1 MIHPSKLASCLAKAL
16 FLQKEKE
23 KGYWEAMVL
32 TTKIA
37 IIDDHQL
44 FREGVKRIL
53 EFERTFEVVAEG
65 DDGSE
70 ALAIVEKYKPDV
82 VIMDINMPHM
92 NGVEA
97 TRTLVEK
104 YPQTKVIILSIHD
117 DENYVMHA
125 LQTGARGYL
134 LKEMDAD
141 ALIEAV
147 RVVADGGS
155 YLHPKVTHS
164 LVREYRRLVETEEK
178 ENAGSGGTTYLHMI
192 EVRRPLHLLTRR
204 ECEVLQMLADGKS
217 NRGIGE
223 GLFISE
229 KTVKNHVSN
238 ILQKMN
244 VNDRT
249 QAVVVAIKNGWV
261 EVK

>member
-1 MIHPSKLASCLAKAL
+1 MERMRK
-16 FLQKEKE
+16 
-23 KGYWEAMVL
+23 MD
-32 TTKIA
+32 TTKIV

-53 EFERTFEVVAEG
+53 DFEKNFQVVAEG

-70 ALAIVEKYKPDV
+70 ALELMEKHNPDV
-82 VIMDINMPHM
+82 FIMDINMPKM

-97 TRTLVEK
+97 TKQLVEAN
-104 YPQTKVIILSIHD
+104 PNAKVIVLSIHD
-117 DENYVMHA
+117 DENYVTHA
-125 LQTGARGYL
+125 LQTGACGYL

-141 ALIEAV
+141 ALVDAV
-147 RVVADGGS
+147 KVVAEGGS
-155 YLHPKVTHS
+155 YLHPKVTHN
-164 LVREYRRLVETEEK
+164 LVREYRRLL
-178 ENAGSGGTTYLHMI
+178 ENGANNSGGATTLAYQQVEI
-192 EVRRPLHLLTRR
+192 RRPLHLLTRR
-204 ECEVLQMLADGKS
+204 ECEVLQLLADGKS
-217 NRGIGE
+217 NKAIGE
-223 GLFISE
+223 ALFISE

-261 EVK
+261 EVR

>member
-1 MIHPSKLASCLAKAL
+1 MK
-16 FLQKEKE
+16 
-23 KGYWEAMVL
+23 
-32 TTKIA
+32 TKIV
-37 IIDDHQL
+37 IVDDHQL

-53 EFERTFEVVAEG
+53 EFERSFDVVAEG
-65 DDGSE
+65 DDGTT
-70 ALAIVEKYKPDV
+70 ALDLIKEYDPDV
-82 VIMDINMPHM
+82 LIMDINMPTL

-97 TRTLVEK
+97 TALVMEQ
-104 YPQTKVIILSIHD
+104 YPDTKIIILSIHD

-147 RVVADGGS
+147 KVVAAGGS
-155 YLHPKVTHS
+155 YLHPKVTHN
-164 LVREYRRLVETEEK
+164 LVNEYRRLVGAGEES
-178 ENAGSGGTTYLHMI
+178 AAAALQSA

-223 GLFISE
+223 ALYISE

-261 EVK
+261 EVR

>member
-1 MIHPSKLASCLAKAL
+1 M
-16 FLQKEKE
+16 E
-23 KGYWEAMVL
+23 
-32 TTKIA
+32 TTKIV

-44 FREGVKRIL
+44 FREGVKKIL
-53 EFERTFEVVAEG
+53 DFEDSFEVVAEG
-65 DDGSE
+65 DDGTE
-70 ALAIVEKYKPDV
+70 AVELVRQYQPDV
-82 VIMDINMPHM
+82 IIMDINMPNV

-97 TRTLVEK
+97 TKQLIEQ
-104 YPQTKVIILSIHD
+104 YPEAKVIILSIHD
-117 DENYVMHA
+117 DENYVTHA
-125 LQTGARGYL
+125 LKTGASGYL

-147 RVVADGGS
+147 RIVADGGS
-155 YLHPKVTHS
+155 YLHPKVTHN
-164 LVREYRRLVETEEK
+164 LVNEYRRLAAE
-178 ENAGSGGTTYLHMI
+178 ASGVSVHSFQQL
-192 EVRRPLHLLTRR
+192 EVCRPLHLLTRR
-204 ECEVLQMLADGKS
+204 ECEVLQLLADGKS

-223 GLFISE
+223 ALFISE

-261 EVK
+261 EVR

>member
-1 MIHPSKLASCLAKAL
+1 M
-16 FLQKEKE
+16 
-23 KGYWEAMVL
+23 G
-32 TTKIA
+32 TKII

-53 EFERTFEVVAEG
+53 DFEHSFEVVAEG

-70 ALAIVEKYKPDV
+70 VMNLFEIHQPDV
-82 VIMDINMPHM
+82 IIMDINMPNT
-92 NGVEA
+92 NGIDA
-97 TRTLVEK
+97 TQQLIAK
-104 YPQTKVIILSIHD
+104 YPEAKVIILSIHD
-117 DENYVMHA
+117 DENYVTHA
-125 LQTGARGYL
+125 LKTGATGYL

-141 ALIEAV
+141 ALINAV
-147 RVVADGGS
+147 KVVADGGS
-155 YLHPKVTHS
+155 YLHPKVTHN
-164 LVREYRRLVETEEK
+164 LVKEFRRLSIQEGESSVQTISRVE
-178 ENAGSGGTTYLHMI
+178 I
-192 EVRRPLHLLTRR
+192 RRPLHLLTRR
-204 ECEVLQMLADGKS
+204 ECEVLQLLADGKS
-217 NRGIGE
+217 NRAIGDA
-223 GLFISE
+223 LYISE

>member
-1 MIHPSKLASCLAKAL
+1 MRTNI
-16 FLQKEKE
+16 
-23 KGYWEAMVL
+23 V
-32 TTKIA
+32 

-53 EFERTFEVVAEG
+53 DFESSFQVVAEG

-70 ALAIVEKYKPDV
+70 AMDLVEQNNPDV
-82 VIMDINMPHM
+82 VIMDINMPNI

-97 TRTLVEK
+97 TKMLVERH
-104 YPQTKVIILSIHD
+104 PETKVIILSIHD
-117 DENYVMHA
+117 DENYVQHA
-125 LQTGARGYL
+125 LKTGASGYL

-147 RVVADGGS
+147 KVVADGGS
-155 YLHPKVTHS
+155 YLHPRVTHN
-164 LVREYRRLVETEEK
+164 LVREYRRLASD
-178 ENAGSGGTTYLHMI
+178 ENSGGDSLKTPEI
-192 EVRRPLHLLTRR
+192 RRPLHLLTRR
-204 ECEVLQMLADGKS
+204 ECEVLQLLADGKS
-217 NRGIGE
+217 NRGIGDS
-223 GLFISE
+223 LYISE

-249 QAVVVAIKNGWV
+249 QAVVMAIKNGWV

>member
-1 MIHPSKLASCLAKAL
+1 M
-16 FLQKEKE
+16 
-23 KGYWEAMVL
+23 
-32 TTKIA
+32 TTRIV

-53 EFERTFEVVAEG
+53 DFESSFEVVAEG
-65 DDGSE
+65 DDGTQ
-70 ALAIVEKYKPDV
+70 AIQLIEEYQPDV
-82 VIMDINMPHM
+82 TIMDINMPTT

-97 TRTLVEK
+97 TRQLLERF
-104 YPQTKVIILSIHD
+104 PDTKVIILSIHD
-117 DENYVMHA
+117 DENYVTHA
-125 LQTGARGYL
+125 LKTGASGYL

-141 ALIEAV
+141 ALVEAV
-147 RVVADGGS
+147 KVVADGGS
-155 YLHPKVTHS
+155 YLHPKVTHN
-164 LVREYRRLVETEEK
+164 LVNEYRRLASEES
-178 ENAGSGGTTYLHMI
+178 GSNEYVQNI
-192 EVRRPLHLLTRR
+192 EIRRPLHLLTRR
-204 ECEVLQMLADGKS
+204 ECEVLQLLADGKS

-223 GLFISE
+223 ALFISE

-261 EVK
+261 EVR

>member
-1 MIHPSKLASCLAKAL
+1 MP
-16 FLQKEKE
+16 
-23 KGYWEAMVL
+23 
-32 TTKIA
+32 TKIA

-53 EFERTFEVVAEG
+53 DFEPNFEVVAEG

-70 ALAIVEKYKPDV
+70 ALALVETYHPDV
-82 VIMDINMPHM
+82 IIMDINMPKI

-97 TRTLVEK
+97 TRELIDH
-104 YPQTKVIILSIHD
+104 YPDSKVLILSIHD
-117 DENYVMHA
+117 DENYVTHA
-125 LQTGARGYL
+125 LKTGATGYL

-141 ALIEAV
+141 ALIDAV
-147 RVVADGGS
+147 KVVADGGS
-155 YLHPKVTHS
+155 YLHPKITHN
-164 LVREYRRLVETEEK
+164 LVKEYRRLAINDSNQE
-178 ENAGSGGTTYLHMI
+178 GGQFHQS

-223 GLFISE
+223 ALFISE

-249 QAVVVAIKNGWV
+249 QAVVEAIKNGWV
-261 EVK
+261 FVN

>member
-1 MIHPSKLASCLAKAL
+1 M
-16 FLQKEKE
+16 
-23 KGYWEAMVL
+23 
-32 TTKIA
+32 TTKIV

-53 EFERTFEVVAEG
+53 EFEKSFQVVAEG
-65 DDGSE
+65 EDGSE
-70 ALAIVEKYKPDV
+70 ALRLVEEFQPDV
-82 VIMDINMPHM
+82 VIMDINMPQV

-97 TRTLVEK
+97 TRDLVDK
-104 YPQTKVIILSIHD
+104 YPDTKIIILSIHD
-117 DENYVMHA
+117 DENYVTHA
-125 LQTGARGYL
+125 LQTGAIGYL

-147 RVVADGGS
+147 KVVADGGS
-155 YLHPKVTHS
+155 YLHPKVTHN
-164 LVREYRRLVETEEK
+164 LVNEYRKLA
-178 ENAGSGGTTYLHMI
+178 AGVARSGGAYLQTMEI
-192 EVRRPLHLLTRR
+192 RRPLHLLTRR

-223 GLFISE
+223 ALFISE

>member
-1 MIHPSKLASCLAKAL
+1 MK
-16 FLQKEKE
+16 
-23 KGYWEAMVL
+23 
-32 TTKIA
+32 TKIV

-53 EFERTFEVVAEG
+53 DFEPSFEVIAEG
-65 DDGSE
+65 DDGEE
-70 ALAIVEKYKPDV
+70 ALALVDAHKPDV
-82 VIMDINMPHM
+82 VIMDINMPKV

-97 TRTLVEK
+97 TKQLIEANED
-104 YPQTKVIILSIHD
+104 TKVIILSIHD
-117 DENYVMHA
+117 DENYVTHA
-125 LQTGARGYL
+125 LKTGARGYL

-141 ALIEAV
+141 TLIEAV
-147 RVVADGGS
+147 KVVADGGS
-155 YLHPKVTHS
+155 YLHPKVTHN
-164 LVREYRRLVETEEK
+164 LVNEFRRLAAANGQAASMQPLQPE
-178 ENAGSGGTTYLHMI
+178 I
-192 EVRRPLHLLTRR
+192 RRPLHILTRR

-223 GLFISE
+223 ALFISE

>member
-1 MIHPSKLASCLAKAL
+1 MATNI
-16 FLQKEKE
+16 
-23 KGYWEAMVL
+23 V
-32 TTKIA
+32 

-53 EFERTFEVVAEG
+53 EFEPSFNVVAEG

-70 ALAIVEKYKPDV
+70 AINLVESHEPDV
-82 VIMDINMPHM
+82 VLMDINMPET

-97 TRTLVEK
+97 TRELMNK
-104 YPQTKVIILSIHD
+104 YPDTKVIILSIHD
-117 DENYVMHA
+117 DENYVNHA
-125 LQTGARGYL
+125 LKTGALGYL
-134 LKEMDAD
+134 LKEMDSE
-141 ALIEAV
+141 ALIDAV
-147 RVVADGGS
+147 KVVADGGS
-155 YLHPKVTHS
+155 YVHPKVTHN
-164 LVREYRRLVETEEK
+164 LVAEYKRLA
-178 ENAGSGGTTYLHMI
+178 NAQNTGGFQQS

-223 GLFISE
+223 ALYISE

-249 QAVVVAIKNGWV
+249 QAVVTAIKNGWV
-261 EVK
+261 EVR